1 MTSYEPPSITRLGT
15 INELTR
21 QVSEPYLR
29 RSNNDPWVTDL
40 NTAGFRFLGGYTTAP
55 LTSSITG

>member
-1 MTSYEPPSITRLGT
+1 MITRLGT
-15 INELTR
+15 IEELTR

-29 RSNNDPWVTDL
+29 RSDSPWITDL
-40 NTAGFRFLGGYTTAP
+40 NTTGFKFLGGYTTAP

>member
-1 MTSYEPPSITRLGT
+1 MKRYEPPMITRLGT
-15 INELTR
+15 IEELTR

-29 RSNNDPWVTDL
+29 RSDSPWITDL
-40 NTAGFRFLGGYTTAP
+40 NTTGFKFLGGYTTAP